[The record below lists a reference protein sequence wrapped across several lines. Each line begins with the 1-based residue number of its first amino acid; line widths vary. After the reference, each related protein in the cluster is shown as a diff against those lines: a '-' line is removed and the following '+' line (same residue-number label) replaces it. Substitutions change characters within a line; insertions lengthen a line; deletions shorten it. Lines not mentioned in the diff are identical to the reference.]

1 MLQGAASGTQSKQHE
16 TKLQSEEQQT
26 TKTSTADTLGSGV
39 NSNTPSDTIMAAH
52 GPQQVANGQ
61 SNMTPGQTTSTPEQT
76 VGTQAH
82 SKTSKKS
89 SKSKDSTVKTTESHV
104 KTDDSNQRPAP
115 VIASQTEALDQAN
128 TQAHSAANRGTGDKT
143 ALPTINCYAL

>member
-16 TKLQSEEQQT
+16 TKLQYEEQQT
-26 TKTSTADTLGSGV
+26 TKTADTLGSGV

-82 SKTSKKS
+82 SKTSNS
-89 SKSKDSTVKTTESHV
+89 NRKDSTVKTTESHV
-104 KTDDSNQRPAP
+104 KTDDSIERPAP
-115 VIASQTEALDQAN
+115 VTASQTEALDQAN